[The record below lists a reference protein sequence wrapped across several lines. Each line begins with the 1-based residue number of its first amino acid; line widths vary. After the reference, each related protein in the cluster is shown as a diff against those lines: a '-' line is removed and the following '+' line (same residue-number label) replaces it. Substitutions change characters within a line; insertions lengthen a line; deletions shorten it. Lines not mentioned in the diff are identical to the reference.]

1 MILGSLNKVFEGNS
15 NIYEA
20 IQENGSIKYK
30 KPGLISSL
38 LKSLSHYG
46 MNYDDQVFKNMK
58 AIPADKMLQS
68 NDSAIYQNM
77 YSGIMNNWKVKSEED
92 KPFREKTLQQK
103 RDILR
108 KMAQQPEIEDI
119 IDIMTNECI
128 VYDSDEA
135 YICKPFIDNA
145 VIQDLNERALDEVR
159 TAVNS
164 IFYQIYLLLGFK
176 QNAWNLFRR
185 FLIDGILA
193 FEIIYDN
200 LENPRSI
207 IGIIDIDPATLTR
220 SIENGTTYWIQYKG
234 IAGRERKLL
243 DAQVI
248 YIKYSDDGVVD
259 RQSYLERLIRPF
271 NIYRIIEQ
279 AQIIWTVT
287 QSSFK
292 TLFTIPVAGMSRV
305 NGTQTLNAAM
315 NRYKEDISF
324 NNDTGELKVNG
335 KVNMPFNKEFWMPEN
350 ENGRPQIETLV
361 DNGPQLNDS
370 EQLKWFAAKLYKM
383 SKIPESRF
391 DKEAQ
396 STWFGT
402 DPSQALRD
410 EINFG
415 RFTSRLRSNF
425 SEILLKPIRIQLALQ
440 VPDIKNDKRILDSI
454 GLQFNSYNQFQ
465 ELMEH
470 QIEQSNM
477 EHIQMLKD
485 TFIEV
490 DDEGNEES
498 YFCNKFLIVKY
509 LNMSDADLELNAKY
523 KAEEKEAKKKAEQAD
538 EDEDNSDEDENNSE
552 KEIDNKE
559 SEKESE
565 RENEENSDNAEE
577 ENDSENEIDKEMMG
591 DVQPESEETTTV
603 DKNKDNK

>member
-1 MILGSLNKVFEGNS
+1 MI
-15 NIYEA
+15 
-20 IQENGSIKYK
+20 
-30 KPGLISSL
+30 
-38 LKSLSHYG
+38 
-46 MNYDDQVFKNMK
+46 
-58 AIPADKMLQS
+58 
-68 NDSAIYQNM
+68 
-77 YSGIMNNWKVKSEED
+77 
-92 KPFREKTLQQK
+92 
-103 RDILR
+103 
-108 KMAQQPEIEDI
+108 
-119 IDIMTNECI
+119 
-128 VYDSDEA
+128 
-135 YICKPFIDNA
+135 
-145 VIQDLNERALDEVR
+145 
-159 TAVNS
+159 
-164 IFYQIYLLLGFK
+164 
-176 QNAWNLFRR
+176 
-185 FLIDGILA
+185 
-193 FEIIYDN
+193 
-200 LENPRSI
+200 
-207 IGIIDIDPATLTR
+207 
-220 SIENGTTYWIQYKG
+220 
-234 IAGRERKLL
+234 
-243 DAQVI
+243 
-248 YIKYSDDGVVD
+248 
-259 RQSYLERLIRPF
+259 
-271 NIYRIIEQ
+271 
-279 AQIIWTVT
+279 
-287 QSSFK
+287 
-292 TLFTIPVAGMSRV
+292 
-305 NGTQTLNAAM
+305 
-315 NRYKEDISF
+315 
-324 NNDTGELKVNG
+324 
-335 KVNMPFNKEFWMPEN
+335 
-350 ENGRPQIETLV
+350 
-361 DNGPQLNDS
+361 
-370 EQLKWFAAKLYKM
+370 
-383 SKIPESRF
+383 KIPESRF

-523 KAEEKEAKKKAEQAD
+523 KAEEKEAKKKAEQSA
-538 EDEDNSDEDENNSE
+538 EDEDNSDENADNSE
-552 KEIDNKE
+552 REIDNDE

-565 RENEENSDNAEE
+565 KENEENSDNTEE